1 MKKRELESY
10 CGDVSQIF
18 GVQPCILDNGRDKGT
33 RAYLVDNGAG
43 ITCTILRDKC
53 FAIPSLKFKGLN
65 IGFLCKNGIS
75 SPEFFQEE
83 GTRGFLR
90 NFEGGFLTTCGL
102 TYFGTPTV
110 REGQPYGLHGV
121 ISNTPMENASA
132 EVLWKGDDACIEV
145 RGQAREGYLF
155 GPNLVIR
162 KKIEIPVGGN
172 LIRMHDTVENK
183 GFEKEILMLLY
194 HFNYGY
200 PFLDESC
207 SIYTNYNF
215 IRPRDSG
222 SQGRLDHLDS
232 FAAPMSGF
240 EEVVAYRTMSDKA
253 VTQGRSL
260 VWNRKRQVAVRMTL
274 NADHLPVMNEWQSP
288 RAGDYVL
295 GMEPGTGTVGG
306 LEGTEKAGLTEY
318 IEPGEIRKFDI
329 TVEFLDDDELI
340 REAVSEFSKEEN

>member
-207 SIYTNYNF
+207 SI
-215 IRPRDSG
+215 
-222 SQGRLDHLDS
+222 
-232 FAAPMSGF
+232 
-240 EEVVAYRTMSDKA
+240 
-253 VTQGRSL
+253 
-260 VWNRKRQVAVRMTL
+260 
-274 NADHLPVMNEWQSP
+274 
-288 RAGDYVL
+288 
-295 GMEPGTGTVGG
+295 
-306 LEGTEKAGLTEY
+306 
-318 IEPGEIRKFDI
+318 
-329 TVEFLDDDELI
+329 
-340 REAVSEFSKEEN
+340 